1 VLGAALA
8 AGDATETKESVQER
22 SDADMAHDALRRA
35 VALLAAVRDELP
47 ASDAARRAAVTRA
60 RAGPAR
66 ALVRQLRA
74 LGRDVEADELA
85 RQWGY

>member
-1 VLGAALA
+1 
-8 AGDATETKESVQER
+8 
-22 SDADMAHDALRRA
+22 MAHDALRRA

-47 ASDAARRAAVTRA
+47 ASDASRRDAVTRA

-66 ALVRQLRA
+66 ALVRQLRE

-85 RQWGY
+85 RQWGSASDQSAVGRRVTT